1 MNTQRN
7 EARRLE
13 EEIFNAGA
21 SSPGEQVT
29 PLEEDTNIKQR
40 PTNPLPLTDD
50 NIRTTHHKMTQDI
63 TTDGQAP
70 TTQSQDMTTQAN
82 REVVHHP
89 HQRVNTMASCLRD
102 FTQMNPPTFYGS
114 KVDEDPQEFI
124 DEISK
129 ILLSMGCSTS
139 EKDELDT
146 YHLKD
151 VA

>member
-1 MNTQRN
+1 MKILYRENRVYLWCDFTSIPIVVLIRRLNTRRN

-21 SSPGEQVT
+21 PSPGEQVT

-40 PTNPLPLTDD
+40 PTNPLPLTDE

-89 HQRVNTMASCLRD
+89 HQRVNTMAH
-102 FTQMNPPTFYGS
+102 
-114 KVDEDPQEFI
+114 V
-124 DEISK
+124 
-129 ILLSMGCSTS
+129 
-139 EKDELDT
+139 
-146 YHLKD
+146 
-151 VA
+151 